1 MKRRLAMESLE
12 PKCLLAGL
20 VIQGTDGA
28 DVFEFTSDTIRV
40 NGVEQAYDPAENPVV
55 TIDGLAGTAT
65 ETVNLTGSLSQ
76 TGDVATAARRI
87 QTGVLGDGCYS
98 APPSSGTLSNAQ
110 WPSITNVTTTSRSG
124 GTALEAGDT
133 HEYKLVWGDDYA
145 LGTPTPTESRPSETF
160 SQAVGADG
168 DEIVLS
174 NLPTAPPTN
183 SYTHLR
189 VYRRTGAGT
198 DFNYVGQVSAGTTTF
213 HDSASDAVAAGNP
226 ILDETVISGNYSYA
240 ITYVAGDGTESRP
253 GPLSGPIN
261 VTNGRVT
268 LDNLPQADTGATEW
282 RTRRIYRSLATDS
295 ETFHLVGEIPNM
307 DGDVMFVDNFTDAEI
322 STNPTL
328 DCDGPKIGYST
339 RLVDVV
345 SRDGWNCHSVFE
357 EGTIQ
362 LTATKG
368 GHSLETREFQV
379 TSETTVQD
387 LIDIVTSSAGILPAS
402 ADPANPIPGS
412 SDSYSSSTIP
422 PGGRVEGGRIILTSN
437 NGPGSAIEIDLPGL
451 SCTQLQG
458 ATGEGTATDL
468 IVFDDQGSTHQILL
482 TTALEARD
490 ATTTTYRWFA
500 EGSTGLVSFDA
511 SGDVVATTNMTV
523 TLSDSFS
530 FDLDFS
536 GVGVGESNLAAAQ
549 DSIVLHGS
557 NGNETVVIQPGSA
570 AFTSSAFEVHVTH
583 IPDITVVGGGGI
595 DVAELIDSP
604 LDDHLV
610 AAPDGATLSG
620 PAYRSRVEGF
630 RTVHGYSKSGGIDVA
645 ELFDGEGDDRF
656 IATPTYGRLVLGTQ
670 SPGSQGLLRA
680 KFFDYVHAYAKQGGR
695 DAAYLADSAGDDV
708 FVRTDTI
715 GKLRGEGFLNRAKY
729 FESVSAVASTGNDL
743 ARLVAPGDTHFLASG
758 VQASLSGAVSGAA
771 YHFDWVR
778 AISTDS
784 SNTRDLEAIAYQL
797 ALYGPWS

>member
-28 DVFEFTSDTIRV
+28 DVFEFSPDSIRV
-40 NGVEQAYDPAENPVV
+40 NGVEQAYDAAENPVV

-65 ETVNLTGSLSQ
+65 ETVTLTGSLSQ

-87 QTGVLGDGCYS
+87 QTSILGDATYS
-98 APPSSGTLSNAQ
+98 APPNSGTVSSAQ
-110 WPSITNVTTTSRSG
+110 APSVVSVTTAGSPSGTSL
-124 GTALEAGDT
+124 TVGDT
-133 HEYKLVWGDDYA
+133 YEYKLVWGDDYA
-145 LGTPTPTESRPSETF
+145 LGTPTPTESRPSDTF
-160 SQAVGADG
+160 SYTVAADG

-174 NLPTAPPTN
+174 NLPTSPPT
-183 SYTHLR
+183 SSFTHLR

-198 DFNYVGQVSAGTTTF
+198 DCHYIGQVSAGATTF
-213 HDSASDAVAAGNP
+213 HDSTSDAVASGNP
-226 ILDETVISGNYSYA
+226 VLNETVISGSYSYA
-240 ITYVAGDGTESRP
+240 ITYVAADGTESRP

-261 VTNGRVT
+261 VTNSRVT
-268 LDNLPQADTGATEW
+268 LDSLPQADTATEW
-282 RTRRIYRSLATDS
+282 RMRRIYRSLSTDS

-307 DGDVMFVDNFTDAEI
+307 DADVLFVDNFTGAEI

-328 DCDGPKIGYST
+328 DRDGPKIGYST

-345 SRDGWNCHSVFE
+345 SRDGWSYQPVFQ
-357 EGTIQ
+357 EGAIQ
-362 LTATKG
+362 WTATKG
-368 GHSLETREFQV
+368 GHAGQTQPLHV

-387 LIDIVTSSAGILPAS
+387 LIDFVMSSAGILPAS
-402 ADPANPIPGS
+402 ADPSNPIPGS
-412 SDSYSSSTIP
+412 SDSYSSSTIS
-422 PGGRVEGGRIILTSN
+422 PGGRVEGGRVIFTSN
-437 NGPGSAIEIDLPGL
+437 NGPGNAVEMDLPGL
-451 SCTQLQG
+451 SFTQLQP
-458 ATGEGTATDL
+458 ATGEGTVTDL
-468 IVFDDQGSTHQILL
+468 MVFDDQGGTHQILL
-482 TTALEARD
+482 TTALESRD

-500 EGSTGLVSFDA
+500 EGNTGLVSFDA
-511 SGDVVATTNMTV
+511 SGDVVATTNVTV

-530 FDLDFS
+530 FDLDF
-536 GVGVGESNLAAAQ
+536 GAVGVGASNLVAAQ
-549 DSIVLHGS
+549 DSIVLHGT

-570 AFTSSAFEVHVTH
+570 VFTSSAFEVHVAH

-656 IATPTYGRLVLGTQ
+656 IATPTYGRLVLDTQ

-695 DAAYLADSAGDDV
+695 DAAYLTDSAGDDV

-715 GKLRGEGFLNRAKY
+715 GKLRGEGFQNRAKY
-729 FESVSAVASTGNDL
+729 FQTVSAVASTGNDL
-743 ARLVAPGDTHFLASG
+743 ARLVAPGDTRLLASG
-758 VQASLSGAVSGAA
+758 IQASLGGAVSGAA

-778 AISTDS
+778 AISTNA
-784 SNTRDLEAIAYQL
+784 SNTRDLEAIGYQL